1 MNRCVAILIY
11 SFVLYTIIFGVIKV
25 KIDIFGFIAVCKL
38 TFLEHYCVF
47 QGAKLSKANLK
58 GANLQRA
65 YLRHVN
71 LRDAVSKTDAY

>member
-1 MNRCVAILIY
+1 MYNYIWCDQVYKKKKKKLVQSRLKLI
-11 SFVLYTIIFGVIKV
+11 SLGLLQR
-25 KIDIFGFIAVCKL
+25 KL
-38 TFLEHYCVF
+38 TFLEHLYVF

-65 YLRHVN
+65 YLRQVN